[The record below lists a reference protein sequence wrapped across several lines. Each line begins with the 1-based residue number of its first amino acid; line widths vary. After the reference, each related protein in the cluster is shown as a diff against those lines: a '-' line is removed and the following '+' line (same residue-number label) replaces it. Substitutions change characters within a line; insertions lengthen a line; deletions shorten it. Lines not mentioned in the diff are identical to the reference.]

1 MYVVPRRET
10 SALSCGVTGPRHVR
24 GRSRLAAR
32 EQQDDGIIDDH
43 FVFDGCARK
52 KTEKREGVKSQKKSQ
67 NTKENAL

>member
-32 EQQDDGIIDDH
+32 EQQDDGITSLMIILFLMD
-43 FVFDGCARK
+43 VRARK
-52 KTEKREGVKSQKKSQ
+52 PKSAK
-67 NTKENAL
+67 A